1 MRFLIVNPSVYYFM
15 DPNDDLAHAELISS
29 INSILSKLLE
39 LRPQIMETLQVLES
53 SQLPSESAIQQRTE
67 FIEANIRA
75 ILEEAIATG
84 VAALPLD
91 VDLNALGI
99 DGLIQSQIDGA
110 VEAHRKEESIRK
122 KALDA
127 KRLILNI
134 PK

>member
-1 MRFLIVNPSVYYFM
+1 M

-39 LRPQIMETLQVLES
+39 LRPQILETLQALES
-53 SQLPSESAIQQRTE
+53 SQLPPESAIQQRTD
-67 FIEANIRA
+67 FIEASIRA

-91 VDLNALGI
+91 VDLNALGM

-110 VEAHRKEESIRK
+110 VEAHRQEESIRK

-134 PK
+134 SR